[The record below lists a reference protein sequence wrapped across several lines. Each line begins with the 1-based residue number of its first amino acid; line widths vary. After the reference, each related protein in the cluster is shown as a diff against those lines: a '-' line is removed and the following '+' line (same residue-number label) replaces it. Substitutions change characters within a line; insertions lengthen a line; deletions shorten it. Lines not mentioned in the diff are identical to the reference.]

1 MFDLDPTCIRS
12 ALALFSPGILG
23 ARHSLTMGFESLG
36 LEVETRARV
45 LTQRGLTV
53 ANLRDSAQL
62 ARLFAYSSFRFRE
75 LLMRLEFLN
84 WLQRQCSSSGSEISL
99 PWHNFAALAIKD
111 FHVDLG
117 SLMDAL
123 APVVLQASGSFDAL
137 GEKKLPG
144 FADVRANGGSE
155 RAPRFRQSI
164 DASMLSV
171 IDSTARWWPSV
182 KRVRDELAHREHN
195 KIVFGEANQG
205 IFFQLYTS
213 EFSPTIVDKR
223 LLWPEA
229 ENVADFRLYSAAI
242 LSELLAFLEAL
253 GAALAASLTFS
264 TARLVPSTH
273 VGDFTY
279 LLEPMEQLLRS
290 FEQPGT

>member
-1 MFDLDPTCIRS
+1 MFDLDPTCMKG

-45 LTQRGLTV
+45 LKQRGLTA

-62 ARLFAYSSFRFRE
+62 ARLFAYASFRFRE

-84 WLQRQCSSSGSEISL
+84 WLQRQCQSSGGAYSPS
-99 PWHNFAALAIKD
+99 WHNFAALAIKD

-117 SLMDAL
+117 SLMDAV
-123 APVVLQASGSFDAL
+123 APVVLQASGADVF

-144 FADVRANGGSE
+144 FADVRANGGSP
-155 RAPRFRQSI
+155 RAERFRKSI
-164 DASMLSV
+164 DTSLLNI

-213 EFSPTIVDKR
+213 ESSPTIVDKR

-242 LSELLAFLEAL
+242 LGELLAFLEAL
-253 GAALAASLTFS
+253 GVALAASLDLS
-264 TARLVPSTH
+264 TTRFAPSVH

-279 LLEPMEQLLRS
+279 LLDPMEQLLRS
-290 FEQPGT
+290 FGQPGT